1 MALALKNHTPIST
14 RSPYFINCE
23 PAAGT
28 IVSASLSVTVQ
39 LGDRRS
45 SVTSMTDVKNYTLS
59 KTNAVDGIIV
69 FDIAAIIKDFF
80 EHEYL
85 KFLVLQLVPKASNEG
100 QVYFVKVVKSIVNT
114 TGTEADETTYYTI
127 KDGYGSFKNGV
138 NYLPSTG
145 ATGNYPFTS
154 PIAYGTDVTI
164 MATNCYR
171 QIGQNSYAT
180 LGINTGE
187 FDRHNS
193 ESASFARIKFGA
205 GEDWKTDVTA
215 NTNCRDI
222 NIAAVESSSARY
234 GEVGDSLLYTPIGK
248 VNLLNNWIIGF
259 DYLRVGHFV
268 SANEMNGNASSELV
282 TVLTESDFSWSA
294 GAFTFSIDAWTTG
307 SPIIN
312 VNDQLTMTLPAF
324 TGCSQTFVETSE
336 TVQVTFFDG
345 DFITVITQD
354 QSFDAQMECV
364 ATTIPST
371 PYQLKLLV
379 PIVQSSNTI
388 ASINKQPVLRYEI
401 ICEPKYNVID
411 CLFINKWGCWDS
423 FSFIKKS
430 MQKLAITSSQYKR
443 SVGFVDR
450 GPLGTST
457 PKYSYSL
464 TDHQKVQYNKN
475 GIKSITVN
483 TGFVDESFNLLLEE
497 MMLSERVYLIIDDV
511 VEPVV
516 LNTQNVDFKTSVN
529 DKLINYEVGFEFAY
543 NQIQSAI

>member
-45 SVTSMTDVKNYTLS
+45 SITSMTDVKSYTLS
-59 KTNAVDGIIV
+59 KTDAVDGIIV

-80 EHEYL
+80 KHEYL
-85 KFLVLQLVPKASNEG
+85 KFLALQAVTKTSNEG

-127 KDGYGSFKNGV
+127 KDGYGSFKDGV

-145 ATGNYPFTS
+145 ATGNYIFEGSYSGTA
-154 PIAYGTDVTI
+154 AYGTDVTI

-171 QIGQNSYAT
+171 QIGQNSYAI

-193 ESASFARIKFGA
+193 ESASFARIKFGS
-205 GEDWKTDVTA
+205 GENWKTDVTS
-215 NTNCRDI
+215 NTNCKDV
-222 NIAAVESSSARY
+222 NIAAVESSSSRY
-234 GEVGDSLLYTPIGK
+234 GEVEDSLLYTPIGK
-248 VNLLNNWIIGF
+248 VNLLNNWISGF
-259 DYLRVGHFV
+259 EYLRVGHFV
-268 SANEMNGNASSELV
+268 TASEILPVVSEIETITEAGFLNYNSGTGLLTISTQFQPITQTSV
-282 TVLTESDFSWSA
+282 TL
-294 GAFTFSIDAWTTG
+294 
-307 SPIIN
+307 
-312 VNDQLTMTLPAF
+312 QLPAF
-324 TGCSQTFVETSE
+324 TDCGVSWVSRTDSWDVSSIGTNSITCIKPDASAGE
-336 TVQVTFFDG
+336 QVDCLQA
-345 DFITVITQD
+345 TQL
-354 QSFDAQMECV
+354 ELV
-364 ATTIPST
+364 NYGILT
-371 PYQLKLLV
+371 YQRNEV
-379 PIVQSSNTI
+379 SNEMR
-388 ASINKQPVLRYEI
+388 SINKQPVLRYEI

-443 SVGFVDR
+443 NIGFVDR

-529 DKLINYEVGFEFAY
+529 DKLINYEVEFNFAY
-543 NQIQSAI
+543 NAINNSL

>member
-14 RSPYFINCE
+14 RSPYFINCV
-23 PAAGT
+23 PATGN

-45 SVTSMTDVKNYTLS
+45 SVTSMTDVKSYTLS
-59 KTNAVDGIIV
+59 KTDAVDGIIV
-69 FDIAAIIKDFF
+69 FDIATIIKDFF
-80 EHEYL
+80 KHEYL
-85 KFLVLQLVPKASNEG
+85 NFLVQQLVTKTSNEG

-127 KDGYGSFKNGV
+127 KDGYGSFKDGV

-145 ATGNYPFTS
+145 ATGNYIFEGSYSGTA
-154 PIAYGTDVTI
+154 AYGTDVTI

-171 QIGQNSYAT
+171 QIGQNSYAI

-193 ESASFARIKFGA
+193 ESASFARIKFGS
-205 GEDWKTDVTA
+205 GENWKTDVTS
-215 NTNCRDI
+215 NTNCKDV
-222 NIAAVESSSARY
+222 NIAAVESSSGRY
-234 GEVGDSLLYTPIGK
+234 GEVEDSLLYTPIGK
-248 VNLLNNWIIGF
+248 VNLRSNWISGF

-268 SANEMNGNASSELV
+268 TASEILPVVSEIETITEAGFLNYNSV
-282 TVLTESDFSWSA
+282 TGLLTISTQFQPI
-294 GAFTFSIDAWTTG
+294 TQTG
-307 SPIIN
+307 
-312 VNDQLTMTLPAF
+312 VTLQLPAF
-324 TGCSQTFVETSE
+324 TDCGVSWIYRSDSWDVSSIGTNSITLIKPDASAGE
-336 TVQVTFFDG
+336 QVDCLQA
-345 DFITVITQD
+345 TQL
-354 QSFDAQMECV
+354 ELINYGIL
-364 ATTIPST
+364 T
-371 PYQLKLLV
+371 YQRNEV
-379 PIVQSSNTI
+379 SNEM
-388 ASINKQPVLRYEI
+388 ASVNDQPVLRYEI

-423 FSFIKKS
+423 FSFLKKS
-430 MQKLAITSSQYKR
+430 MQKLATTSSQYKR
-443 SVGFVDR
+443 SVGYVDR

-497 MMLSERVYLIIDDV
+497 MMLSEKVYLIIDDV

-516 LNTQNVDFKTSVN
+516 LNTQSVDFKTSVN
-529 DKLINYEVGFEFAY
+529 DKLINYEVEFEFAY

>member
-45 SVTSMTDVKNYTLS
+45 SVTSMTDVKSYTLT
-59 KTNAVDGIIV
+59 KTDAVDGIIV

-80 EHEYL
+80 KHEYL
-85 KFLVLQLVPKASNEG
+85 KFLALQLVTKTSNEG

-127 KDGYGSFKNGV
+127 KDGYGSFKDGV

-145 ATGNYPFTS
+145 ATGNYPFGEAV
-154 PIAYGTDVTI
+154 AYGTDVTI

-171 QIGQNSYAT
+171 QIGQNSYAV

-215 NTNCRDI
+215 NTNCKDV
-222 NIAAVESSSARY
+222 NIASVDSSSARY
-234 GEVGDSLLYTPIGK
+234 GGIEDSLLYIPLGES
-248 VNLLNNWIIGF
+248 NLRFHWISGF

-268 SANEMNGNASSELV
+268 KSDQIGGTSVVSTAEFKALSSDAFQDLGNNIFTISANNPVSPLMTTIDVSLPICGAFYPAPATYTFDVV
-282 TVLTESDFSWSA
+282 TVSGTLITVTSSI
-294 GAFTFSIDAWTTG
+294 GAATGHFACVIAAYTG
-307 SPIIN
+307 SIGYTYDLLTLSNDIAS
-312 VNDQLTMTLPAF
+312 VNDQPT
-324 TGCSQTFVETSE
+324 
-336 TVQVTFFDG
+336 
-345 DFITVITQD
+345 
-354 QSFDAQMECV
+354 
-364 ATTIPST
+364 
-371 PYQLKLLV
+371 
-379 PIVQSSNTI
+379 
-388 ASINKQPVLRYEI
+388 LRYEI

-430 MQKLAITSSQYKR
+430 MQKLAITSSRYKKNI
-443 SVGFVDR
+443 GFVDR
-450 GPLGTST
+450 GALGTST

-464 TDHQKVQYNKN
+464 TDHQNVQYNKN

-529 DKLINYEVGFEFAY
+529 DKLINYELEFNFAY
-543 NQIQSAI
+543 NAINNSL